1 MATHSTEV
9 AVSGERHPSLAELKN
24 SSHPQIS
31 EHLARCSMCRSVVA
45 ADDEV
50 DQPIPLDLPKGLVS
64 ENAFRWPAD
73 PTARGGMAQIFSGED
88 RRLGRTVI
96 LKAPRE
102 GEELPAGMAEMFQR
116 RVTAEARI
124 LAKLQHPSIVTIY
137 ELGKASV
144 GWPFCVLER
153 VDGVALRDRLAEIA
167 EAGAAQG
174 KTRPRGRPSSCGRA
188 GSRSPRRWR
197 TRTSAASCTATAR
210 RTTSCSAS
218 AARPR

>member
-9 AVSGERHPSLAELKN
+9 AVSGERHPSLAELKD

-45 ADDEV
+45 ADDEI
-50 DQPIPLDLPKGLVS
+50 DQPIPLDLPKGRAGES
-64 ENAFRWPAD
+64 GSRWPAV
-73 PTARGGMAQIFSGED
+73 PTARGGMAQIFWGED

-137 ELGKASV
+137 ELGRSSI
-144 GWPFCVLER
+144 GWPFCVLEK
-153 VDGVALRDRLAEIA
+153 VDGVSLRDRLDGLPAP
-167 EAGAAQG
+167 Q
-174 KTRPRGRPSSCGRA
+174 RDRGRPRQ
-188 GSRSPRRWR
+188 RERPPRPVDRGG
-197 TRTSAASCTATAR
+197 
-210 RTTSCSAS
+210 
-218 AARPR
+218 AAR